1 MQKHY
6 TFEDF
11 LLERWGEAADGPGR
25 EEKRQKAFQRFWKEV
40 RHKKV
45 ASRQTVKKWFSLA
58 GRSVPSRNHILR
70 IAMALHLSVEETEQ
84 YLKYGIS
91 DSELQV
97 NDYMEFAAMYCLDHQ
112 LDYSEYEAIIE
123 FYEQET
129 DDGREVHQ
137 STHTDRILKQY
148 ETVRNYGRDDFLVW
162 MCKNAKLFKGYS
174 RVTYKLFCSL
184 LKESRHFFRAEVKDS
199 LWQTLSL
206 NTDFFDWCS
215 EQGIPEEE
223 RENAIPRYVKNRKR
237 GKHRSLDEKWQ
248 NEIRSLYVLA
258 YSSRDRFCDL
268 LTALGTK
275 PEEGGKNKEK
285 GKAEGWEDIGIKS
298 KKYISELL
306 WVSLQKKKEMDLRR
320 QLLRLKKQEEE
331 GEPVSNERRKV
342 RRELTMQTQRVH
354 TVTRS
359 DLLLLIQYVS
369 GERYKKEI
377 KENRSGFDPEEA
389 KRQFVEFSN
398 TVLDG
403 CGMRPLDERYRL
415 DANLLACFE
424 GDDVKLLA
432 EKLEEESW

>member
-25 EEKRQKAFQRFWKEV
+25 EEKRQKAFRRFWREV

-45 ASRQTVKKWFSLA
+45 ASRQTVKKWFSLT
-58 GRSVPSRNHILR
+58 GHSVPSRDHILR
-70 IAMALHLSVEETEQ
+70 IGMALHLSVEETEQ

-91 DSELQV
+91 DSKLQV
-97 NDYMEFAAMYCLDHQ
+97 NDYMEFAAMYCLDHR
-112 LDYSEYEAIIE
+112 LEYSEYEAIIE

-129 DDGREVHQ
+129 DDGREIRQ
-137 STHTDRILKQY
+137 TAHTDRILKQY
-148 ETVRNYGRDDFLVW
+148 ETVRDYERDDFLVW
-162 MCKNAKLFKGYS
+162 MCRNAELFKGYS
-174 RVTYKLFCSL
+174 RVTYDLFRSL
-184 LKESRHFFRAEVKDS
+184 LKESQDYFRAEVKES
-199 LWQTLSL
+199 LWRTLSL
-206 NTDFFDWCS
+206 DTDFFDWCS
-215 EQGIPEEE
+215 EQGISGEEQN
-223 RENAIPRYVKNRKR
+223 NAIPRYVKNRKR

-248 NEIRSLYVLA
+248 TEIRSLYVLA
-258 YSSRDRFCDL
+258 YSSQDRFSDL
-268 LTALGTK
+268 LIALGTK
-275 PEEGGKNKEK
+275 QEEEGKNKKE

-306 WVSLQKKKEMDLRR
+306 SVSLQKKKEMDLRR
-320 QLLRLKKQEEE
+320 QLLRLKKQEEA

-359 DLLLLIQYVS
+359 DLLLLMQYVS

-377 KENRSGFDPEEA
+377 EENGSEFDPEEA

-398 TVLDG
+398 TVLSG
-403 CGMRPLDERYRL
+403 CGMRLLDERYRL

-424 GDDVKLLA
+424 GEDIKLLA
-432 EKLEEESW
+432 EKLEEEGW

>member
-11 LLERWGEAADGPGR
+11 LLERWGEAADGPER

-40 RHKKV
+40 RHKNI

-70 IAMALHLSVEETEQ
+70 IGMALHLSVEETEE

-129 DDGREVHQ
+129 DDGREIRQ
-137 STHTDRILKQY
+137 TTHTDRILKQY
-148 ETVRNYGRDDFLVW
+148 ETVRNYERDDFLVW
-162 MCKNAKLFKGYS
+162 MCQNAELFKGYS
-174 RVTYKLFCSL
+174 RVTYDLFRSL
-184 LKESRHFFRAEVKDS
+184 LEESQDFFRVEVKESLRR
-199 LWQTLSL
+199 TLSL

-223 RENAIPRYVKNRKR
+223 QDNAIPRYVKNRKR
-237 GKHRSLDEKWQ
+237 AKHRSLDEKWQ

-258 YSSRDRFCDL
+258 YSSQDRFCDL

-275 PEEGGKNKEK
+275 PEEEEK
-285 GKAEGWEDIGIKS
+285 TEGWEDIGLKS

-306 WVSLQKKKEMDLRR
+306 SVSLQKKKEMDLRR
-320 QLLRLKKQEEE
+320 QLLRLKKQEEA

-359 DLLLLIQYVS
+359 DLLLLMQYVS

-377 KENRSGFDPEEA
+377 EENGSEFDPEEA

-403 CGMRPLDERYRL
+403 CGMRTLDERYRL

-424 GDDVKLLA
+424 GEDVKLLA